1 MVKIVIG
8 LLMVVFLLFIY
19 GAIKLAAEADREI
32 DKYNDKENQ
41 NEKRN

>member
-32 DKYNDKENQ
+32 DKYNDKES
-41 NEKRN
+41 K

>member
-1 MVKIVIG
+1 MVKIIIG